1 MGTFLQHSSA
11 RAHKLNMDDL
21 HARFEVQMRRAFFDK
36 LTQDLEAEDPQAVD
50 WLINLHVELVR
61 RIAALRP
68 GRKDEIMDKMDSG
81 IFGRK
86 IKAKAFRG
94 QDMAELV
101 GFSFEVLRE
110 IVAPDMD
117 QQLRLSEAGVYEK
130 MEEPEPKF
138 SVIVPSFLSTVHHLL
153 DETVSRINEMR
164 KEGMVG

>member
-1 MGTFLQHSSA
+1 
-11 RAHKLNMDDL
+11 
-21 HARFEVQMRRAFFDK
+21 MRRAFFDK

-101 GFSFEVLRE
+101 GLASRFS
-110 IVAPDMD
+110 A
-117 QQLRLSEAGVYEK
+117 RLWLPTWTNS
-130 MEEPEPKF
+130 
-138 SVIVPSFLSTVHHLL
+138 
-153 DETVSRINEMR
+153 
-164 KEGMVG
+164 